1 VKTRALTPIRCVAAR
16 VRGALAVRRLLPA
29 CFGLAAVAWLT
40 PIADLRIP
48 EIQGRGHRSPRAGST
63 VTTGGVV
70 TAVGGDGFYLQDP
83 DGDGDPATSDA
94 VAVHPA
100 RACGPGGG
108 KVAPGDLVR
117 ITSQVVES
125 IPGGT
130 KTGNLSTTELA
141 SATACEVVSRRHP
154 LPAPIVI
161 GRGGRL
167 PPASRVIAADKQPV
181 NLQREAEAVRY
192 RFDPSADGL
201 DFYESLEGMRVA
213 VRAPVAVSATR
224 HFGPGTGEVFT
235 LADDGKDAEPRNA
248 RTAAGGIFLQPDPH
262 DRGDQNPE
270 IVQLQF
276 GPSLYPGPPPAI
288 AVGDRLGD
296 VTGVMDYDFG
306 SFEVRA
312 TDTVCVRPRGARPET
327 TRFAGSTSRLI
338 VGTYNVLNLSATAG
352 DSAQRAKLG
361 RQIARNLRAPD
372 ILALEEIQ
380 DDSGEIDDGTTDASA
395 TLAALVDAIIRAGGP
410 RYASF
415 DVAPADGTLGGAP
428 GANIRVAMLYN
439 PARVRLLSRRSVTP
453 AALAKAHVRDSLA
466 FQGSRNPL
474 EGVFEFAGRRLT
486 VIANHLTSRYG
497 STPVFGAIQ
506 PFVQAGEAE
515 RAAQASALHGFV
527 AGLVSGDPDAGIL
540 VLGDLN
546 TFEFTD
552 ALARVL
558 PGADGILTNLLWRE
572 RPSERYTY
580 IYNGNSQ
587 VLDHIFVTAGLRR
600 GAQVDIVHVNVDF
613 PDSNGVEASD
623 HEPVL
628 AAIEMQ

>member
-1 VKTRALTPIRCVAAR
+1 
-16 VRGALAVRRLLPA
+16 
-29 CFGLAAVAWLT
+29 
-40 PIADLRIP
+40 
-48 EIQGRGHRSPRAGST
+48 
-63 VTTGGVV
+63 VT
-70 TAVGGDGFYLQDP
+70 
-83 DGDGDPATSDA
+83 
-94 VAVHPA
+94 
-100 RACGPGGG
+100 
-108 KVAPGDLVR
+108 PGDLVR

-125 IPGGT
+125 IPGGA
-130 KTGNLSTTELA
+130 KTGNLPTTELA
-141 SATACEVVSRRHP
+141 DPTACEVVSRRHP
-154 LPAPIVI
+154 LPAPVVI

-167 PPASRVIAADKQPV
+167 PPATRVIAADKEPV
-181 NLQREAEAVRY
+181 NLQHEAEAARY

-201 DFYESLEGMRVA
+201 DFYESLEAMRVT

-224 HFGPGTGEVFT
+224 HFGPATAEVFT
-235 LADDGKDAEPRNA
+235 LADGGKDASPRDA
-248 RTAAGGIFLQPDPH
+248 RTAEGGIFLQPDPH

-276 GPSLYPGPPPAI
+276 DPSLYRAPPPAI

-306 SFEVRA
+306 SFEVHA
-312 TDTVCVRPRGARPET
+312 TATVRVHRRSARPET
-327 TRFAGSTSRLI
+327 TRLAGSASHLI
-338 VGTYNVLNLSATAG
+338 VGTYNVLNLSATPG

-361 RQIARNLRAPD
+361 RQIARNIGAPD

-380 DDSGEIDDGTTDASA
+380 DDNGEIDDGTTDASA
-395 TLAALVDAIIRAGGP
+395 TLGALVDAIVRAGGP

-439 PARVRLLSRRSVTP
+439 PARVRLVSRRSLTP
-453 AALAKAHVRDSLA
+453 ALLARAHVRDSLA
-466 FQGSRNPL
+466 FRDSRNPL
-474 EGVFEFAGRRLT
+474 EGVFQFAGRRVT
-486 VIANHLTSRYG
+486 VVANHLTSRYG

-515 RAAQASALHGFV
+515 RAAQAAALHEYV
-527 AGLVSGDPDAGIL
+527 AGFLSGDPGARIV

-552 ALARVL
+552 ELARIL
-558 PGADGILTNLLWRE
+558 PGPDGILTNLLSRE

-587 VLDHIFVTAGLRR
+587 VLDHIFVTAALRR
-600 GAQVDIVHVNVDF
+600 AAQVDIVHVNVDF
-613 PDSNGVEASD
+613 PDSDGVEASD

-628 AAIEMQ
+628 AAIE

>member
-1 VKTRALTPIRCVAAR
+1 M
-16 VRGALAVRRLLPA
+16 GS
-29 CFGLAAVAWLT
+29 AWQA
-40 PIADLRIP
+40 PPGDLRIP
-48 EIQGRGHRSPRAGST
+48 EIQGRGHRSPRAGSV
-63 VTTGGVV
+63 VTTRGIV
-70 TAVGGDGFYLQDP
+70 TAVGGGGFYLQDP
-83 DGDGDPATSDA
+83 DGDGDSATSDA
-94 VAVHPA
+94 IVVRPASRCVAGAGH
-100 RACGPGGG
+100 
-108 KVAPGDLVR
+108 VAPGDLIRV
-117 ITSQVVES
+117 TSQVVES
-125 IPGGT
+125 IPGGA
-130 KTGNLSTTELA
+130 KTGNLPTTELVDPA
-141 SATACEVVSRRHP
+141 ACEVVSRRHA
-154 LPAPIVI
+154 LPAAVVI

-167 PPASRVIAADKQPV
+167 PPATQVIAADKEPV
-181 NLQREAEAVRY
+181 DLQREAEAARY

-201 DFYESLEGMRVA
+201 DFYESLEAMRVT

-224 HFGPGTGEVFT
+224 HFGPATAEVCT
-235 LADDGKDAEPRNA
+235 LADGGEHAKPRNA
-248 RTAAGGIFLQPDPH
+248 RTARGGIFLQPDPH

-276 GPSLYPGPPPAI
+276 DPSLYPAPPPAI
-288 AVGDRLGD
+288 AVGDRLED

-312 TDTVCVRPRGARPET
+312 TGTVRVHRGVARPET
-327 TRFAGSTSRLI
+327 TRLAGTASRLI
-338 VGTYNVLNLSATAG
+338 VGTYNVLNLSATPA

-380 DDSGEIDDGTTDASA
+380 DDNGEIDDGTTDASA
-395 TLAALVDAIIRAGGP
+395 TLAALVGAIVRAGGP

-439 PARVRLLSRRSVTP
+439 PARVRLLSRRSLTP
-453 AALAKAHVRDSLA
+453 AALAEAHVRDSLA
-466 FQGSRNPL
+466 FHDSRNPL
-474 EGVFEFAGRRLT
+474 EGVFEFAGRRIS

-515 RAAQASALHGFV
+515 RAAQAAALHGYV
-527 AGLVSGDPDAGIL
+527 AGLLSGDPDARAI

-546 TFEFTD
+546 TFEFTHE
-552 ALARVL
+552 LARVL
-558 PGADGILTNLLWRE
+558 PGPDGILTNLLSRE

-613 PDSNGVEASD
+613 PDSDGVEASD